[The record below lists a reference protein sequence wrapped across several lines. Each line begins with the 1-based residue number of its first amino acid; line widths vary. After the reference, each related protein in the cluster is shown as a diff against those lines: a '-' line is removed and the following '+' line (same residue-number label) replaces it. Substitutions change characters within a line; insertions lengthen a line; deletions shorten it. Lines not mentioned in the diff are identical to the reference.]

1 MKYLLALLLL
11 FPSLCLSAESLQVK
25 VLGVKGELKDN
36 VLFYL
41 DIEKQKKSD
50 ELSVRWIK
58 RLYEKGPEQIRAA
71 LQPFGYYNPV
81 IGSSLNKVED
91 KWVAQYQIEPG
102 AYVRVESVDISWEG
116 SGADNPDLMQEEL
129 DVYPLAVGDQL
140 YDDKHESGKEQL
152 LDKAFSKGY
161 AKAKIK
167 FSQIEVD
174 PDSNTADITIVA
186 DTGPLYYFGE
196 VHFKQDFLNPELLQ
210 HYNTIETGEPYSYT
224 ALLEF
229 QQNLIA
235 SNYAREV
242 TIDPLFASA
251 QDNRVPLDVI
261 MKPVAPHKL
270 AFGLGYETDIGV
282 RGTMRWTDRLINRYG
297 HQSEVYLKLAQKERI
312 LSGEYFIPVLNPL
325 TDRWVN
331 SVRYEYEETPST
343 VSDKYLLETAIVRR
357 NLDDTLFYKL
367 FVNYAHESFKIG
379 VDPSTETKLL
389 TLGGTMR
396 FSRIDEDLYPQHG
409 YFAFAD
415 LRGASDA
422 LISDISFLRLNT
434 KGRYLF
440 GFGENGRLEFRGEI
454 GAAWVN
460 DFEQYPNSL
469 RYFAG
474 GDSSVRGYEY
484 QSLGPEN
491 SDGIVVGGKNLLVGS
506 VEYDHR
512 VAEKWV
518 VAGFVDAGN
527 AYNEKLDK
535 LYVGAGVGFRW
546 LAPFGALRID
556 FAWPVSESPEASDV
570 RLHLGFGATL

>member
-1 MKYLLALLLL
+1 MKYLLALLLFL
-11 FPSLCLSAESLQVK
+11 PSLGFSAESLKIK

-36 VLFYL
+36 VLFHL
-41 DIEKQKKSD
+41 DIVKQKDSD
-50 ELSVRWIK
+50 ELSARWIK
-58 RLYEKGPEQIRAA
+58 RLYGKGPEQIRAA

-81 IGSSLNKVED
+81 IDSSLNKVED
-91 KWVAQYQIEPG
+91 KWVAKFQIAAG
-102 AYVRVESVDISWEG
+102 AYVRVKSVDISWEG
-116 SGADNPDLMQEEL
+116 PGADNPDLTRGL
-129 DVYPLAVGDQL
+129 DVYPLTIGDQL
-140 YDDKHESGKEQL
+140 YHDKHEAGKEQL
-152 LDKAFSKGY
+152 LDKAFNNGY

-167 FSQIEVD
+167 HSQIEVD
-174 PDSNTADITIVA
+174 PDNNTAEITIVV
-186 DTGPLYYFGE
+186 DTGPIYYFGK
-196 VHFKQDFLNPELLQ
+196 VHFKQDFLDPDLLQ
-210 HYNTIETGEPYSYT
+210 HYNTIKTGSIYSYD
-224 ALLEF
+224 ALLEL

-242 TIDPLFASA
+242 TIDPGFASA
-251 QDNRVPLDVI
+251 QDNKVPLDVI
-261 MKPVAPHKL
+261 MKPVAPYKL
-270 AFGLGYETDIGV
+270 AFGLGYETDIGA
-282 RGTMRWTDRLINRYG
+282 RGSVRWTDRLINSYG
-297 HQSEVYLKLAQKERI
+297 HHSAVYLKLAQKESTV
-312 LSGEYFIPVLNPL
+312 SGEYFIPVLNPL

-331 SVRYEYEETPST
+331 SVRYDYEETPST
-343 VSDKYLLETAIVRR
+343 VSDTFLLETAVVRR
-357 NLDDTLFYKL
+357 NLDNTLFYKL
-367 FVNYAHESFKIG
+367 FVDYSFESFKIG
-379 VDPSTETKLL
+379 LDPTTETSLL

-396 FSRIDEDLYPQHG
+396 FSRLDEDLYPQHG

-422 LISDISFLRLNT
+422 LMSDISFLRLHT

-440 GFGENGRLEFRGEI
+440 GFGENGRLDIRGEI
-454 GAAWVN
+454 GATWVN

-469 RYFAG
+469 RFFAG

-527 AYNEKLDK
+527 AFNEKPDD
-535 LYVGAGVGFRW
+535 LYIGAGVGFRW

-556 FAWPVSESPEASDV
+556 FAWPVSESPQASDM
-570 RLHLGFGATL
+570 RIHLGFGATL

>member
-1 MKYLLALLLL
+1 MKYLLALLLFL
-11 FPSLCLSAESLQVK
+11 PSLCFSAESLEIK

-36 VLFYL
+36 VLFHL
-41 DIEKQKKSD
+41 DIVKQKDSD
-50 ELSVRWIK
+50 ELSPRWIK
-58 RLYEKGPEQIRAA
+58 RLYAKGPEQIREA

-81 IGSSLNKVED
+81 IGSSLDKVDD
-91 KWVAQYQIEPG
+91 KWIAKYQIEAG
-102 AYVRVESVDISWEG
+102 VYVRVKSVDITWEG
-116 SGADNPDLMQEEL
+116 SGADNPGLKRGL
-129 DVYPLAVGDQL
+129 DVYPLAIGDQL
-140 YDDKHESGKEQL
+140 YHDKHESGKEQL
-152 LDKAFSKGY
+152 LDTAFSKGY

-167 FSQIEVD
+167 YSQIEVD
-174 PDSNTADITIVA
+174 PDSHTADITIVV
-186 DTGPLYYFGE
+186 DTGPLYYFGK
-196 VHFKQDFLNPELLQ
+196 VHFKQDFLDPDLLQ
-210 HYNTIETGEPYSYT
+210 HYNTIKTGGIYSYD

-251 QDNRVPLDVI
+251 QDNKVPLDVI
-261 MKPVAPHKL
+261 MKPVVPHKL
-270 AFGLGYETDIGV
+270 AFGLGYETDIGA
-282 RGTMRWTDRLINRYG
+282 RGSVRWTDRLINSYG
-297 HQSEVYLKLAQKERI
+297 HHSEVYLKLAQKERL

-325 TDRWVN
+325 TDRWLN
-331 SVRYEYEETPST
+331 AVRYEYEETPST
-343 VSDKYLLETAIVRR
+343 VSDKFLLETAIVRR

-367 FVNYAHESFKIG
+367 FVDYSWESFKIG
-379 VDPSTETKLL
+379 KDPTTETKLL

-396 FSRIDEDLYPQHG
+396 FSRIDEDLFPQHG

-415 LRGASDA
+415 LRGAADA
-422 LISDISFLRLNT
+422 LMSDISFLRLHT

-440 GFGENGRLEFRGEI
+440 GFGENGRLDFRGEL

-518 VAGFVDAGN
+518 LAGFVDAGN

-556 FAWPVSESPEASDV
+556 FAWPVSESPEASDM
-570 RLHLGFGATL
+570 RIHLGFGATL